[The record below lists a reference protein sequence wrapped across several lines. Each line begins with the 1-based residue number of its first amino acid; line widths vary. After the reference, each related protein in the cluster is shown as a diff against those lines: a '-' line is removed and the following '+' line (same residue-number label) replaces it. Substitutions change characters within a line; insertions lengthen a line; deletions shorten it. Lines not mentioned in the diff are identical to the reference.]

1 MTFEDFNINKIK
13 ERERLS
19 KILSVRVTK
28 RDFDWI
34 KRNKISATKLF
45 NYALRKVKEK
55 ENKEKNG

>member
-1 MTFEDFNINKIK
+1 MPFDDFNIEKVK

-28 RDFDWI
+28 RDFEWI

-45 NYALRKVKEK
+45 NYALRKIKEK
-55 ENKEKNG
+55 ESNRK